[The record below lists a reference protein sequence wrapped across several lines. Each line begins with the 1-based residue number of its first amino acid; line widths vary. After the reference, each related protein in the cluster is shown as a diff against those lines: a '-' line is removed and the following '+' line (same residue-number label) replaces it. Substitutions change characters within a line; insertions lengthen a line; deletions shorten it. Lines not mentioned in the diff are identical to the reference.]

1 MLSCRSLSRVSCRRA
16 LARRDYDSAMRSM
29 PTVLLVLSFPAG
41 ALAYALT
48 VQALEALQLSGDG
61 REILILFVPLFVA
74 GLVMMPFLI
83 PYIDRRAKEDLASIT
98 SQRAADRGTGGP
110 DDGSS
115 SPDRERDRA
124 SGAPPTAGDQR
135 EPTD

>member
-1 MLSCRSLSRVSCRRA
+1 
-16 LARRDYDSAMRSM
+16 M

-41 ALAYALT
+41 ALAYAAT

-83 PYIDRRAKEDLASIT
+83 PYLDRRAKEDLASIT
-98 SQRAADRGTGGP
+98 RQRAADRGGGP
-110 DDGSS
+110 DEGLYG
-115 SPDRERDRA
+115 RRARGCRDRNHDPVRW
-124 SGAPPTAGDQR
+124 GAKPLKLIGNRGAYTKHC
-135 EPTD
+135 

>member
-1 MLSCRSLSRVSCRRA
+1 
-16 LARRDYDSAMRSM
+16 MRSM

-98 SQRAADRGTGGP
+98 RQRAADRGGGP
-110 DDGSS
+110 DDGAS

-124 SGAPPTAGDQR
+124 PGVPPTSGEQH
-135 EPTD
+135 EPSD

>member
-1 MLSCRSLSRVSCRRA
+1 
-16 LARRDYDSAMRSM
+16 MRSM

-98 SQRAADRGTGGP
+98 RQRTADRGGP
-110 DDGSS
+110 DDGAS

-124 SGAPPTAGDQR
+124 PAVPPTSGEQH
-135 EPTD
+135 EPSD

>member
-1 MLSCRSLSRVSCRRA
+1 
-16 LARRDYDSAMRSM
+16 MRSM
-29 PTVLLVLSFPAG
+29 PTVLLVLSFPAA

-61 REILILFVPLFVA
+61 REILLLFVPLFVA

-98 SQRAADRGTGGP
+98 RQRVAGDGP
-110 DDGSS
+110 DDDAS
-115 SPDRERDRA
+115 SPDRDA
-124 SGAPPTAGDQR
+124 GGAPAAPTGGGDQR
-135 EPTD
+135 GPTD